1 MVAEGLQAL
10 GYWVKCSHNR
20 PGCGSLV
27 ACFALPNKVQVLS
40 PVLGG
45 KRKGKERKKGKKR
58 REKKRKELFKNEVP
72 RPGEDWLQ
80 YPSSVSSGN

>member
-1 MVAEGLQAL
+1 MQAL

-58 REKKRKELFKNEVP
+58 REKKKEKKKKQASQAWSPVSEI
-72 RPGEDWLQ
+72 
-80 YPSSVSSGN
+80 PSTGGAELGSV